1 MLNKFL
7 SSNQPPLPPGPTPL
21 PYIGS
26 IISMLRN
33 KPTFRWIH
41 RMMDE
46 MNTNI
51 LCIRVGKVHVIAV
64 SDPEIALEFLKDTNG
79 IFSSRPDTMSAY
91 LTSDGYLNTAL
102 APMGDHWKKMKKLL
116 FNEIL
121 SGARHKWLLNKR
133 SEEYDNIVRYV
144 KNQCEIHLGATMG
157 LVNVRIIAQQYSSNM
172 ARKLMFGSRYF
183 GKGSPDGGP
192 GAEEVEHADS
202 LSIILAYVYAF
213 CVTDY
218 FPWLRWITDL
228 DGHEKIIRKAISTA
242 RKYQDYLI
250 DERIQQWK
258 DGVKT
263 KQDDLLDVFI
273 NLKNPRLNIYEIKS
287 QILDLIVATFDN
299 VSNNIEWAM
308 AEMINEPKIL
318 HKAIHELDNVV
329 GKERLVQESD
339 LANLNYI
346 KACVKE
352 AFRLHPVAP
361 FNLPHVTTADSN
373 VAGYFIPKGS
383 HVIVSRLGLGR
394 NPRVW
399 DDALTFNP
407 DNHMNNDKEVVLT
420 DNSLHTFLFSTG
432 RRGCPGMLLGSTI
445 TTMLLARLVQG
456 FAWELPSNEQHD
468 VDLKENLHDLAKA
481 RPLSVIAKPRL
492 PLHLYNTS

>member
-1 MLNKFL
+1 
-7 SSNQPPLPPGPTPL
+7 
-21 PYIGS
+21 
-26 IISMLRN
+26 
-33 KPTFRWIH
+33 
-41 RMMDE
+41 
-46 MNTNI
+46 
-51 LCIRVGKVHVIAV
+51 
-64 SDPEIALEFLKDTNG
+64 
-79 IFSSRPDTMSAY
+79 
-91 LTSDGYLNTAL
+91 
-102 APMGDHWKKMKKLL
+102 
-116 FNEIL
+116 
-121 SGARHKWLLNKR
+121 
-133 SEEYDNIVRYV
+133 
-144 KNQCEIHLGATMG
+144 
-157 LVNVRIIAQQYSSNM
+157 
-172 ARKLMFGSRYF
+172 
-183 GKGSPDGGP
+183 
-192 GAEEVEHADS
+192 
-202 LSIILAYVYAF
+202 
-213 CVTDY
+213 
-218 FPWLRWITDL
+218 
-228 DGHEKIIRKAISTA
+228 
-242 RKYQDYLI
+242 
-250 DERIQQWK
+250 
-258 DGVKT
+258 
-263 KQDDLLDVFI
+263 
-273 NLKNPRLNIYEIKS
+273 
-287 QILDLIVATFDN
+287 
-299 VSNNIEWAM
+299 M